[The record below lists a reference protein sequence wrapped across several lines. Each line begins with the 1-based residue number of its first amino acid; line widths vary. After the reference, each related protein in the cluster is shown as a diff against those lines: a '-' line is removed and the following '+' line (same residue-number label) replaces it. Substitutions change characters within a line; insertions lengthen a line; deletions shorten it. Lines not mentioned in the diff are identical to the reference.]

1 MRWQSIPLVL
11 SICTPVE
18 AETSYAW
25 GDLHDVG
32 GLSSVRIERCT
43 DAPCWARVIYDNRL
57 GSGLLDHR
65 TTLDIDGVTVGV
77 TVDQG
82 LHRVPDA
89 FVVRPPPGFYALPPD
104 GLRVQDNTKG
114 VIEIFPGST
123 S

>member
-1 MRWQSIPLVL
+1 MRWLPILLVL
-11 SICTPVE
+11 AISAPVQ

-43 DAPCWARVIYDNRL
+43 DAPCWARVIYSNVL
-57 GSGLLDHR
+57 GSGPLDHA
-65 TTLDIDGVTVGV
+65 TMFEIDGVVVGV
-77 TVDQG
+77 TVEQG
-82 LHRVPDA
+82 LNRTPDA
-89 FVVRPPPGFYALPPD
+89 FVVRPPPGFYALPPE
-104 GLRVQDNTKG
+104 GLLVNDNARD